1 MSEPSLKKLT
11 IDYLRGS
18 VTPFVL
24 PFEKGKKLTI
34 VYGEN
39 ASGKSTICDAF
50 EFLGKGKVGS
60 LESRGLGKTN
70 KYWHSIGRVPADV
83 VVTLETA
90 NSTCLAKIVK
100 SEVAVDP
107 VAARPR
113 VEVLRRSQI
122 LSLIE
127 ATPADRYAEVSRFID
142 VSGVEASEATLRGLI
157 RDMDGSRGVAI
168 ARIQENQDAIGQFWS
183 SAGAPGTDALSWAKV
198 EATRDPNESDKEL
211 EALAK
216 LQAAYVRLGDYPARL
231 KTAEVAIQAAAT
243 AATAV
248 QAKADEQLQTI
259 AKDAGE
265 IVGVLEAAR
274 SYLQKHPDPQ
284 ACPLCESTEKV
295 EGLSQRITQ
304 RLGSFS
310 ALQSTRVQVT
320 AAGRNTQ
327 QVEHQLAA
335 LRDSAK
341 KHAEEFE
348 QARTAFAWSSDIEMP
363 PALAPVD
370 IVALADWL
378 AATANLIAEWK
389 KAETA
394 RVDKKQFTKTL
405 KGALKTYVENVATQ
419 QELDI
424 LLPNLTRTLEIVQ
437 EERRSFSDS
446 VLAKIAGEVGRI
458 YEEVH
463 PGEGLN
469 KISLELDP
477 SKRAS
482 LSIGASFCGQAGAQ
496 PQAYFSDSHLDTLG
510 LCVFLALAAME
521 GAESTILVLDD
532 VLASVDEPHVERLI
546 EILYAEALKFRHC
559 VITTHYR
566 PWKQKLRWGWLQ
578 NGQCQFVELNRWS
591 SQAGM
596 TLIANLPEVE
606 RLRVLLGDVPPDPQ
620 SVCAKAGVI
629 LEAALD
635 FLTQLYECSVP
646 RRPNHQYTL
655 GDLLPSINKK
665 LRESLRVE
673 VKTGVEAN
681 GTGIYESRSLTPI
694 LDELTRIAQARNI
707 FGCHFNMLSFEFL
720 DSDAV
725 GFGQQVLLLM
735 DTLTDADAGWP
746 RSAKSGSYWATAGES
761 RRLHPLKQPS

>member
-90 NSTCLAKIVK
+90 NSTCLGKIVK

-142 VSGVEASEATLRGLI
+142 VTGVEASEATLRGLI

-183 SAGAPGTDALSWAKV
+183 SAGEPGTDAISWAES
-198 EATRDPNESDKEL
+198 EAVRDPNESDMEL

-216 LQAAYVRLGDYPARL
+216 LQAGYVRLGDYPARL
-231 KTAEVAIQAAAT
+231 KSAEAAIQSAAT
-243 AATAV
+243 AASAV
-248 QAKADEQLQTI
+248 QAKVDVQLQTI

-284 ACPLCESTEKV
+284 VCPLCESTENV
-295 EGLSQRITQ
+295 NGLSQRITQ

-310 ALQSTRVQVT
+310 ALQDTRVQV
-320 AAGRNTQ
+320 AAAVRSTQ
-327 QVEHQLAA
+327 QVEQQLTA

-348 QARTAFAWSSDIEMP
+348 QARTSFAWSPDIDMP
-363 PALAPVD
+363 SAPAPVD
-370 IVALADWL
+370 IAAITDWL
-378 AATANLIAEWK
+378 VATAHLFVEWK
-389 KAETA
+389 RAETA

-419 QELDI
+419 QELDV

-446 VLAKIAGEVGRI
+446 VLSKIAGEVGRI

-482 LSIGASFCGQAGAQ
+482 LSIGASFCGQTGAQ

-591 SQAGM
+591 SQVGM

-606 RLRVLLGDVPPDPQ
+606 RLRALLGGIPPDSQ

-673 VKTGVEAN
+673 VKTGTDAK
-681 GTGIYESRSLTPI
+681 GTGIYETKSLTPI

-725 GFGQQVLLLM
+725 AFGQQVLLLM

-746 RSAKSGSYWATAGES
+746 RNAKSGSYWATAGET
-761 RRLHPLKQPS
+761 RRLHPLKQPG